1 MIHLRALLPLSI
13 TPFVAAL
20 GIVFGACSSEGNP
33 HAAAPV
39 TSKTD
44 TTAKETRVIVP
55 VDYSLGRAMNTRIGK
70 GINLGNSWD
79 SDGNRLD
86 SSWGNPIRDYD
97 FPFIKKAGFN
107 SVRIPVR
114 WQRNSDYGTHTVDP
128 ERLAGVKEDIQ
139 LAIDQGLVVIV
150 NFHHYVQ
157 LNCAGGGGQGCTY
170 DSTAYEAEK
179 AHFLGM
185 WAQVAQEMDAFPDS
199 MIVLEILN
207 EPTISDA
214 ERVDKLMNEA
224 YQVIRSVTKTKT
236 IMFESYHS
244 AKFEDLNIL
253 HLPADGNIIYS
264 GHYYEP
270 YGFSHQG
277 HSYPCKGDAT
287 YNNDAFTD
295 LSKYVKQAKA
305 LYPDVNGVDQIP
317 MNMGEFGISGGT
329 DYANKNTCK
338 EGESLPSAKMK
349 AQWAQLSIRA
359 AETYGISW
367 NYWGFTSVGGF
378 EAAHHNA
385 MDENIEWY
393 EGFPAAFGL

>member
-1 MIHLRALLPLSI
+1 MVHLRSFLPLAI
-13 TPFVAAL
+13 AL
-20 GIVFGACSSEGNP
+20 GFMLGACSSEGNP
-33 HAAAPV
+33 HTAATV
-39 TSKTD
+39 TP
-44 TTAKETRVIVP
+44 KEDDAQKQQQQETPRTIVP
-55 VDYSLGRAMNTRIGK
+55 VDYTQGRIMNARIGK

-86 SSWGNPIRDYD
+86 SSWGNYIRDYD

-114 WQRNSDYGTHTVDP
+114 WQRNSDYTTHTVDQR
-128 ERLAGVKEDIQ
+128 RLDGVKEDIQ

-170 DSTAYEAEK
+170 DSTAYETEK
-179 AHFLGM
+179 THFLGM

-199 MIVLEILN
+199 MLVLEILN

-214 ERVDKLMNEA
+214 DRVDKLMNDA

-244 AKFEDLNIL
+244 AKFEELNIL

-277 HSYPCKGDAT
+277 HSFACKGDAT
-287 YNNDAFTD
+287 YNNDAFDD

-329 DYANKNTCK
+329 EYANKNTCK

-385 MDENIEWY
+385 MDETIEWY